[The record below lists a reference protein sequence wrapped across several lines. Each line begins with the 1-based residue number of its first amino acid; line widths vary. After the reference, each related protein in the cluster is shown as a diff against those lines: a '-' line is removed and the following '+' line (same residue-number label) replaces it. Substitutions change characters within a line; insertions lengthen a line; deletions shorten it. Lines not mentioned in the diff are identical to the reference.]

1 MATLGFWGLK
11 KGACLTGAFKV
22 AVLAHVKRPIFTVTR
37 HLPERRE
44 VGKPFSGIS
53 LEWGLCTG

>member
-1 MATLGFWGLK
+1 MATFGFWGLR
-11 KGACLTGAFKV
+11 KGACLTGALKV
-22 AVLAHVKRPIFTVTR
+22 AVFSHAAHPIFTVTR

-53 LEWGLCTG
+53 LE